1 LQQLVLALVVRL
13 ALGVRLALELKQLV
27 LALVVLQLVR
37 QGELQLV
44 RQWRRLLHHQ

>member
-13 ALGVRLALELKQLV
+13 ALELKKLV
-27 LALVVLQLVR
+27 LVLEALQLQALQLVR